1 MSYWC
6 AAQLQSRREHTA
18 LHVLE
23 QAGFEVDLPR
33 LRERRTRYGRRIEV
47 LTALFP
53 TYAFV
58 RLVAQWHAARWAPG
72 VTRLIMDGDHPA
84 RLPDEAITEIRA
96 RERNGA
102 VELPKRELRH
112 GDPVRILH
120 GAFVGR
126 LGLYSGMAPHE
137 RVMVLLQLLGAA
149 RRIKL
154 RKDAIEPA

>member
-1 MSYWC
+1 V
-6 AAQLQSRREHTA
+6 AQLQPQREHMA

-23 QAGFEVDLPR
+23 QAGFEV
-33 LRERRTRYGRRIEV
+33 RRIRYSRRIEV

-58 RLVAQWHAARWAPG
+58 RIMSQRHAARWAPG

-84 RLPDEAITEIRA
+84 RLPNETIMEIRA

-112 GDPVRILH
+112 GDTVRIVH

-126 LGLYSGMAPHE
+126 LGLYAGMAPHE

-149 RRIKL
+149 RRINL

>member
-1 MSYWC
+1 
-6 AAQLQSRREHTA
+6 
-18 LHVLE
+18 
-23 QAGFEVDLPR
+23 
-33 LRERRTRYGRRIEV
+33 V

-58 RLVAQWHAARWAPG
+58 RIVAQWHAARWAPG

-84 RLPDEAITEIRA
+84 RLSDEAITEIRA
-96 RERNGA
+96 HERNGA
-102 VELPKRELRH
+102 VELPKRELQH
-112 GDPVRILH
+112 GDTVRVLH

-126 LGLYSGMAPHE
+126 LGLYVGMAPHE